1 MQNNGEA
8 ANCMGYVLDMEMHI
22 NADELDID
30 VGDLNQK
37 SISYIHNFYVSKIEE
52 WMDKNIAFRNW
63 ARIASYNSN
72 IGLNQYRLVNRT
84 GFHDIKVTIPGARRD
99 LNDVWDKPSGLWYE
113 EWPGQD
119 ENFDNHWWYQTNTGY
134 WAEKPSKTEPSNRI
148 PVYNPSNESYWWN
161 YSHKSVLTY
170 FKIDTKG
177 I

>member
-1 MQNNGEA
+1 MQNNGED
-8 ANCMGYVLDMEMHI
+8 ANCMGYALDLEMHI

-63 ARIASYNSN
+63 ARITSYNSN

-148 PVYNPSNESYWWN
+148 TTYSPLNESYWWD
-161 YSHKSVLTY
+161 YSNKSGFTY
-170 FKIDTKG
+170 YKIDTKG